1 MKHALDPPPPPQL
14 PSPPRHAPTPPFPF
28 QVCKAQLE
36 PVKELL
42 DAATVVIAYEPI
54 WAIGT
59 GVTASPEQAQETHKQ
74 VCTQPR
80 PIEPAGHFS
89 YILHAWKDL
98 I

>member
-1 MKHALDPPPPPQL
+1 M
-14 PSPPRHAPTPPFPF
+14 
-28 QVCKAQLE
+28 CKAQLE

-74 VCTQPR
+74 VCAQPLLSHTDR
-80 PIEPAGHFS
+80 TSWTFLLHL
-89 YILHAWKDL
+89 ILHAWQNL